1 MCDNDPDCVAYNY
14 ERRDQLACELN
25 DQLAL
30 KYGENLKPAPGWD
43 YYEKHRE
50 TREHNSCDG
59 IQKPLPGTWTVVKP
73 EITNDDI
80 DRNRSLFL
88 INRQKQVL
96 QFMNQQVE
104 MERGARPAVR
114 DL

>member
-1 MCDNDPDCVAYNY
+1 MKTKATNDNRESPLNVLWTGLLFSDEDSCEDMCDNDPDCVAYNY

-50 TREHNSCDG
+50 TREYNSCDG
-59 IQKPLPGTWTVVKP
+59 IQYPSPGT
-73 EITNDDI
+73 
-80 DRNRSLFL
+80 
-88 INRQKQVL
+88 
-96 QFMNQQVE
+96 
-104 MERGARPAVR
+104 
-114 DL
+114 